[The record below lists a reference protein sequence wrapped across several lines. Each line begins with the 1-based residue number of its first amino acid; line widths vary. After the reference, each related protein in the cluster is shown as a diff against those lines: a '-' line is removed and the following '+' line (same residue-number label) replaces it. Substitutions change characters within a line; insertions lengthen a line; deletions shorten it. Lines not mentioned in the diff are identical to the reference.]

1 MSALELFTSDA
12 WIVRAE
18 LRDGEPWFVAR
29 DICAALGIVNVSNAV
44 ARLDDDEK
52 GSIRL
57 ADGTPGNPNVAV
69 VNEPGLYAL
78 VLRSD
83 KPEAKAFKRW
93 ITHDVLPAI
102 RRTGTYTVAA
112 PAPVA
117 EMPTHVEALRGWADA
132 IERAERAETENA
144 VLAPKAALADDLLSA
159 EGDLSVRE
167 AAQALSS
174 RAGVDIGAGRLR
186 DHLRDIGWIDKRR
199 IAPLPLQAQ
208 INCGRLAVKIEVNVD
223 RFGVEHISR
232 QIRVTP
238 KGLGELHKRL
248 SAPRLALV
256 AGGAS

>member
-1 MSALELFTSDA
+1 MSTLELFTSDT
-12 WIVRAE
+12 WSVRAG
-18 LRDGEPWFVAR
+18 LHDDEPVFVAR
-29 DICAALGIVNVSNAV
+29 DVCDALDIAKPRDAV
-44 ARLDDDEK
+44 ARLDDDERVSMIVDTL
-52 GSIRL
+52 GGPQSM
-57 ADGTPGNPNVAV
+57 TAV
-69 VNEPGLYAL
+69 TEPGLYRL
-78 VLRSD
+78 VMAGRT
-83 KPEAKAFKRW
+83 ENAKVFRRW
-93 ITHDVLPAI
+93 VTHDVLPAI

-186 DHLRDIGWIDKRR
+186 DYLRDIGWIDKRR